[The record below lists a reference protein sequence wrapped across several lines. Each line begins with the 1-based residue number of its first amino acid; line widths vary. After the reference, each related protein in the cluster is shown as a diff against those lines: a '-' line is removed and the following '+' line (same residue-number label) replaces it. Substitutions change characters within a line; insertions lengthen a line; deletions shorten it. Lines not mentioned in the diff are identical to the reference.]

1 MQIPPQYCR
10 KKDRKQK
17 RMLSKNVI
25 FAPLL
30 TPALP
35 KRYVWP
41 PPNSHNNDPKP
52 IIRSKKGI
60 HTQRCRLPP
69 CVCER
74 SARPLL

>member
-17 RMLSKNVI
+17 RMLSKNDFRPPI
-25 FAPLL
+25 NAGPSQKICL
-30 TPALP
+30 A
-35 KRYVWP
+35 
-41 PPNSHNNDPKP
+41 PPNSHNNNPKP